1 MLEYGSDSVWPQ
13 NNGGH
18 VFKMKQRSTEGDMC
32 RADTAEYCIQHQEQH
47 MIVVLWNKKR
57 NVLIKRQIVHVPR

>member
-47 MIVVLWNKKR
+47 MIVVLAAYARTLEQEKKCAY
-57 NVLIKRQIVHVPR
+57 